1 MTELKYSM
9 QQFALVKDAGVVE
22 ELYSQCLQTMTG
34 AADGCRAL
42 HHFIPHLLSGNMRH
56 CHTCW
61 KSPAGSQSDICV
73 CCMQRT
79 LLPNEKE
86 ALLASEHRPN
96 FILRIMTEVIWQAD
110 LMEGQCMRLDETLSF
125 FEEQI
130 GTCER

>member
-1 MTELKYSM
+1 
-9 QQFALVKDAGVVE
+9 
-22 ELYSQCLQTMTG
+22 
-34 AADGCRAL
+34 
-42 HHFIPHLLSGNMRH
+42 
-56 CHTCW
+56 
-61 KSPAGSQSDICV
+61 
-73 CCMQRT
+73 MQRT